1 MGGPSRR
8 MRDRLAVEMQSGA
21 MTSGVATIKLHQ
33 QQPDTMLG
41 LGWWPRAQQPTEGML
56 TNPST
61 GQSWRIR
68 FNQATQQWEVV
79 D

>member
-1 MGGPSRR
+1 MSRHTR
-8 MRDRLAVEMQSGA
+8 NRLVAEMQSGA
-21 MTSGVATIKLHQ
+21 MTSGVATIKLHLRP
-33 QQPDTMLG
+33 PDTMLG

-68 FNQATQQWEVV
+68 FDQATQQWEVV